1 MKKHFLKALSLIM
14 AVSLLCSC
22 TSQENTFSLS
32 PAPETSS
39 TQQESSTNETTA
51 SSQETS
57 KPETEGTT
65 KSPETES
72 PELQI
77 DPSLPESAEIEIE
90 GVDIISDFPTGTGI
104 SAAAT
109 VLQFY
114 GVDVD
119 IVELANCAPL
129 STERNAY
136 VDYVSPSP
144 WEVFLDTPRSNSSSY
159 YAPPVIK
166 MMKDYL
172 EKEGIADRKITD
184 ISGCTLS
191 EIYSYVAQGKPVMI
205 WFAGTEKGDEHTW
218 VANNGEKVTVRL
230 PMSVWVIYGYSK
242 EKIMFLLFDSEEE
255 LNKQDIYINWES
267 AYFQAVLVE

>member
-22 TSQENTFSLS
+22 TSQENTSSLS
-32 PAPETSS
+32 PAPEISS

-57 KPETEGTT
+57 KPETEETT

-90 GVDIISDFPTGTGI
+90 GVDCHADFPTGTGI

-109 VLQFY
+109 VLKYY
-114 GVDVD
+114 GVDVNV
-119 IVELANCAPL
+119 IELANCAPM
-129 STERNAY
+129 SAERNAY
-136 VDYVSPSP
+136 VDYISPSP

-172 EKEGIADRKITD
+172 EKEGITDRKITD

-191 EIYSYVAQGKPVMI
+191 EIYSYVAEGKPVMI
-205 WFAGTEKGDEHTW
+205 WSGGSMKEDTHTW
-218 VANNGEKVTVRL
+218 IANNGEEVTVKL
-230 PMSVWVIYGYSK
+230 PIRVIVFYAYNNETMKCLYYGNNMEFEKK
-242 EKIMFLLFDSEEE
+242 EVFDAW
-255 LNKQDIYINWES
+255 NR
-267 AYFQAVLVE
+267 AYCQAILVE

>member
-22 TSQENTFSLS
+22 ASQENTSSLS

-39 TQQESSTNETTA
+39 TQQEISTDETTA

-57 KPETEGTT
+57 KAETEETT
-65 KSPETES
+65 KPAETEP

-77 DPSLPESAEIEIE
+77 DSSLPESAEIEIE
-90 GVDIISDFPTGTGI
+90 GVNCYADFPTGTGI

-114 GVDVD
+114 GVDID
-119 IVELANCAPL
+119 IIELANCVPL

-144 WEVFLDTPRSNSSSY
+144 WEVFLDTPRSRSSSY

-172 EKEGIADRKITD
+172 EKEGITDRKITD

-205 WFAGTEKGDEHTW
+205 WSGGSMNTHTW
-218 VANNGEKVTVRL
+218 VANNGEEVTVRL
-230 PMSVWVIYGYSK
+230 PMSVYVMHSYNK
-242 EKIMFLLFDSEEE
+242 EMIEILYFDSNEE
-255 LNKQDIYINWES
+255 LKKEDIYKKWKK